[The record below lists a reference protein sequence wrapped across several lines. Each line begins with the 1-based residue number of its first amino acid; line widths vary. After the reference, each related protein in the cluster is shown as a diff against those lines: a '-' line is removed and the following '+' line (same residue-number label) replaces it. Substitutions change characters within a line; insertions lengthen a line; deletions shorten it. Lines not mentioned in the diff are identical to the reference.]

1 MTSVSSGW
9 SASGVGPVVSIR
21 DTDTV
26 PPRVLR
32 HQSRVEE
39 CCGPRGSEGPH
50 FFSPLCLPGAAPVT
64 LERKR

>member
-21 DTDTV
+21 DTDTG

-32 HQSRVEE
+32 HQAVLKNAAGLGAQRV
-39 CCGPRGSEGPH
+39 RISLAH
-50 FFSPLCLPGAAPVT
+50 SVSQVLHL
-64 LERKR
+64 